1 MARGLADFAKGG
13 GYMAIAD
20 MDAVLQSD
28 LDHAAAYMLRGILFG
43 NRQQLPPQRQRAD
56 AQGSVK

>member
-1 MARGLADFAKGG
+1 
-13 GYMAIAD
+13 MAIAD